1 MLKINAHTRNQVTH
15 PRYLDRGKC
24 LTFQI
29 LNAFGYLSQLRV
41 YMGDLKLSNSAPD
54 SRGHPE
60 NGGQHGCELE
70 EDILVYGGWQE
81 ELKGFDL

>member
-1 MLKINAHTRNQVTH
+1 
-15 PRYLDRGKC
+15 
-24 LTFQI
+24 
-29 LNAFGYLSQLRV
+29 
-41 YMGDLKLSNSAPD
+41 MGDLKLSNSAPD